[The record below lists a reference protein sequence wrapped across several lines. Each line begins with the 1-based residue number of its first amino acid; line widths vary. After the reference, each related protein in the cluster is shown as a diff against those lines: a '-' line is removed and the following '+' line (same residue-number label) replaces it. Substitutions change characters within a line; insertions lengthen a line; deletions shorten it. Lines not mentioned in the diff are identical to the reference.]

1 MHISPYSFRDGL
13 RDGTP
18 IGLGYLSVS
27 FGFGISSVSLGLSWS
42 ATTLISLVNLTSAGQ
57 VAGVA
62 IIAALGSFGE
72 MALAQ
77 LVINIRYLLMS
88 ISLAQ
93 RLDDRFTLP
102 HRFFVSYGITDEIF
116 AVASSKADVVGAR
129 YMYGLILPPVMGWTL
144 GTLLGGVAGEILPA
158 AVNAAMGIAIYAM
171 FVAIVIPQA
180 RADRGV
186 LLCAALAAALSC
198 CMRYVPALSGVSS
211 GFAVIICAV
220 LAAAAAAILFPV
232 ADGMEQEAAA

>member
-1 MHISPYSFRDGL
+1 MQLSPYSFRDGL
-13 RDGTP
+13 RDGLP
-18 IGLGYLSVS
+18 IALGYLSVS
-27 FGFGISSVSLGLSWS
+27 FGFGISSVGQGLSWRS
-42 ATTLISLVNLTSAGQ
+42 ATVISLVNLTSAGQ

-62 IIAALGSFGE
+62 IIAAMGSLGE

-93 RLDDRFTLP
+93 RLDGGFTLP
-102 HRFFVSYGITDEIF
+102 HRFFVSFGITDEIF
-116 AVASSKADVVGAR
+116 AVASSKPEIVGPK
-129 YMYGLILPPVMGWTL
+129 YMYGLILGPVIGWTL

-180 RADRGV
+180 RSDRGV
-186 LLCAALAAALSC
+186 LVCAAIAVALSC
-198 CMRYVPALSGVSS
+198 LMRYVPALSRVSG

-220 LAAAAAAILFPV
+220 LAASAAAVLFPV
-232 ADGMEQEAAA
+232 ADEAEQEAEA

>member
-1 MHISPYSFRDGL
+1 MHISPYSFREGL
-13 RDGTP
+13 RDGLP
-18 IGLGYLSVS
+18 IALGYLSVS
-27 FGFGISSVSLGLSWS
+27 FGFGISSVGQGLSWR
-42 ATTLISLVNLTSAGQ
+42 AATLISLVNLTSAGQ

-62 IIAALGSFGE
+62 IIAALGSLGE

-88 ISLAQ
+88 IALGQ
-93 RLDDRFTLP
+93 RLDDRFSLP
-102 HRFFVSYGITDEIF
+102 HRFFVSFGITDEIF
-116 AVASSKADVVGAR
+116 AVASSKAEIVGPR
-129 YMYGLILPPVMGWTL
+129 YMYGLILLPVVGWTL

-180 RADRGV
+180 RADKGV

-198 CMRYVPALSGVSS
+198 CMRYVPALSRVSG

-220 LAAAAAAILFPV
+220 IAASAASCLFPV
-232 ADGMEQEAAA
+232 TDEAEQEAAA